1 MNDEPPPSKPR
12 PHNYSLFPF
21 LLTLTTT
28 AMVAWSMFNAFSYDL
43 PVGNQRVLDVL
54 MGNVMAV
61 WFQSMAF
68 WYGTSFGSSR
78 KNELLAEKEKPTP

>member
-1 MNDEPPPSKPR
+1 MSDEIPQPKPKA
-12 PHNYSLFPF
+12 HNYSIFPF
-21 LLTLTTT
+21 ILTITTT
-28 AMVAWSMFNAFSYDL
+28 AMVSWAMFNAFSYDL

-61 WFQSMAF
+61 WFQSMAY

-78 KNELLAEKEKPTP
+78 KNEILAEKDKPQA